1 MPAKSKKTPEEIA
14 ELAAMEN
21 ALLEKQAA
29 AKQAI
34 LETGWA
40 KLEEAHQQARL
51 AGRALLLFGVRA
63 LQLRNALPYGV
74 FGQQLALQ
82 CPDIS
87 KSAAYR
93 AMQSLHGIGASL
105 FPKWEKC
112 GEVADAN
119 LASLALALT
128 GTGEPDL
135 TSRIDELIEGKTNRQ
150 LLLSLKEDKTA
161 TDPAKEEYYQEKCLY
176 HFSTHNAHGVAHEEM
191 WRWDAECGDI
201 TWAQCWQ
208 NIEGALTKPPAKDAA
223 PDPERLYRLLSSG
236 ITRITT
242 WATQENWAA
251 LPASDREKL
260 LPEWEASFAKLH
272 PDLLFAAAQALK
284 GGKVS

>member
-1 MPAKSKKTPEEIA
+1 MPAKSKKTPEEAA
-14 ELAAMEN
+14 ELAAMET
-21 ALLEKQAA
+21 ALQQQQDA
-29 AKQAI
+29 AKQLI

-63 LQLRNALPYGV
+63 LQLRNSLPYGV

-82 CPDIS
+82 CPEIS

-93 AMQSLHGIGASL
+93 AMQSLHAIGASL

-119 LASLALALT
+119 LASLAQALT
-128 GTGEPDL
+128 GTGEL
-135 TSRIDELIEGKTNRQ
+135 WLAAQIDELIEGKTNRQ
-150 LLLSLKEDKTA
+150 LLLGIKEDKTA
-161 TDPAKEEYYQEKCLY
+161 TDPSKEEYYQEKCLH
-176 HFSTHNAHGVAHEEM
+176 HFATHPELGAIHEAK

-208 NIEGALTKPPAKDAA
+208 KIDGAQENPPAKDEP
-223 PDPERLYRLLSSG
+223 PDPKRLYRLLSSG
-236 ITRITT
+236 ILRITT
-242 WATQENWAA
+242 WATQENWQA
-251 LPASDREKL
+251 LSASDREKL
-260 LPEWEASFAKLH
+260 LPEWEASFSKLH
-272 PDLLFAAAQALK
+272 PDLRFAAAQALK
-284 GGKVS
+284 GGQS